1 MLEPRNTYPLASP
14 DRIQEPFGRMKGRV
28 EIDRIGPAVSI
39 CELGGALNM
48 PDILPF
54 PGGRGQLEGVF
65 WQVQHAVVVCPI
77 ISLYTIYVNSFVF
90 LPPGS
95 SLFVH

>member
-1 MLEPRNTYPLASP
+1 
-14 DRIQEPFGRMKGRV
+14 MKGGV
-28 EIDRIGPAVSI
+28 EVDRIGPAVSI
-39 CELGGALNM
+39 GELGGALHV
-48 PDILPF
+48 PDVLPF
-54 PGGRGQLEGVF
+54 PGGGGQLEGVF

-77 ISLYTIYVNSFVF
+77 VSLYTIYVNSLVI